1 MSNETIRFPQARF
14 LKTIFNNSASKP
26 KETSLQ
32 HCEYSGWD
40 TVRGAGEKSSQ
51 QNNHLPAAAGAVLE
65 VREC

>member
-1 MSNETIRFPQARF
+1 MGNETIRFP
-14 LKTIFNNSASKP
+14 KTIINSASKA

-40 TVRGAGEKSSQ
+40 AVRGAGEKSSQ